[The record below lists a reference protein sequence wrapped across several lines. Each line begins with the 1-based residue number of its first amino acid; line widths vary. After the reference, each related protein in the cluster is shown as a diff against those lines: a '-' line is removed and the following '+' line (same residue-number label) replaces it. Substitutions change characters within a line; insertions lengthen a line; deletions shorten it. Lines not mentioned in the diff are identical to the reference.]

1 MKVIL
6 KEDID
11 NLGKM
16 GDIVTVRNGYAR
28 NYLIPKDLA
37 VEANQRNVR
46 EFEHHKRIIQEKAR
60 KIRDAAQIL
69 AERISSTPLVIK
81 AKAGEEEK
89 LFGSVTSID
98 IEKALSEAGF
108 EIDRRKIILD
118 EPIKRLGEYTVKVK
132 VHPDVVAD
140 VNLKVEQE
148 A

>member
-6 KEDID
+6 KEDVH

-69 AERISSTPLVIK
+69 AEKIASTPLVIK

-108 EIDRRKIILD
+108 EIDRKKIILD

-132 VHPDVVAD
+132 VHPDVMAD
-140 VNLKVEQE
+140 INVKVEQE